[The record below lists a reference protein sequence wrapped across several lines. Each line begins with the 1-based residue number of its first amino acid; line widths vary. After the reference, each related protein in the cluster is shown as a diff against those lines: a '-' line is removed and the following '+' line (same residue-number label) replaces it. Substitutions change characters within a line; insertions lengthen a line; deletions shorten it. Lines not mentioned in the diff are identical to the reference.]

1 MSWVGFTCG
10 VGDAIMTQKGNDMND
25 NGWQTHTGLN
35 FYKLSLTLVERTY
48 RITKDYPRN
57 ERFGLISQMQRAAVS
72 VPSNIAEGAAY
83 GSGKEYLRFLRMS
96 AGSLSELETQ
106 YVISERLGY
115 INANV
120 SADVA
125 NEILDIRKQLFGF
138 IRKLKEKI
146 ETGKSG
152 FSKQNTLDTPLKNE
166 T

>member
-1 MSWVGFTCG
+1 MS
-10 VGDAIMTQKGNDMND
+10 DDKKE
-25 NGWQTHTGLN
+25 WQTHTGLN

-48 RITKDYPRN
+48 RITRDFPRS

-83 GSGKEYLRFLRMS
+83 GSSKEYHRFLRMA

-120 SADVA
+120 LADIA
-125 NEILDIRKQLFGF
+125 GEILDIRKQLFGMV
-138 IRKLKEKI
+138 RRLRETI
-146 ETGKSG
+146 EGKSG
-152 FSKQNTLDTPLKNE
+152 YTKQNTLDTPIKNE

>member
-1 MSWVGFTCG
+1 MLTCKK
-10 VGDAIMTQKGNDMND
+10 GDNDMSTD
-25 NGWQTHTGLN
+25 NGWYTHTGLN

-48 RITKDYPRN
+48 RITRDFPRS
-57 ERFGLISQMQRAAVS
+57 ERFGLISQMQRASVS

-106 YVISERLGY
+106 YVIAERLAY

-120 SADVA
+120 ASDIAS
-125 NEILDIRKQLFGF
+125 EILDIRKQLFGF
-138 IRKLKEKI
+138 IRKLNEKI
-146 ETGKSG
+146 ETEKPRLN
-152 FSKQNTLDTPLKNE
+152 KNKLDAPLKSE

>member
-1 MSWVGFTCG
+1 MS
-10 VGDAIMTQKGNDMND
+10 DDR

-48 RITKDYPRN
+48 RITRDFPRS
-57 ERFGLISQMQRAAVS
+57 ERFGLISQMQRASVS

-106 YVISERLGY
+106 YVIAERLGY

-120 SADVA
+120 ASDIAS
-125 NEILDIRKQLFGF
+125 EILDIRKQLFGF
-138 IRKLKEKI
+138 IRKLREKI

-152 FSKQNTLDTPLKNE
+152 FNQNTLDTPLKNE